1 MELTTITY
9 TFRFEDHAE
18 EIFRLQFDCHTC
30 ELLVT
35 LPAIPPDWTALS
47 FHQCPNCPLDVA
59 SYPQCP
65 LAVRVADMA
74 TKLGGLLPYQ
84 TTHLT
89 VQTAE
94 RTLSQSTS
102 MQSAAGSLMG
112 LVMAASGC
120 PHTAFFKPMA
130 RFHLPLA
137 STEETIYRSVSTYLL
152 AQYFLYKTGR
162 PVDFDLKGLERIYG
176 QIHTVNVAV
185 AERLLAA
192 SKIDSSVD
200 AVVQLDLYAI
210 TFLGILEQPL
220 ESIRQLFDAYFQQ
233 IGACDETAA

>member
-1 MELTTITY
+1 MDLTTITY
-9 TFRFEDHAE
+9 TFQFEDHAE
-18 EIFRLQFDCHTC
+18 ETFRLQLDCRTC
-30 ELLVT
+30 ELIME
-35 LPAIPPDWTALS
+35 LPAMPPAWTALT
-47 FHQCPNCPLDVA
+47 FHQCPNCPLDAV
-59 SYPQCP
+59 SHPQCP
-65 LAVRVADMA
+65 LSARVAHIA

-84 TTHLT
+84 TTYLT
-89 VQTAE
+89 VKTE
-94 RTLSQSTS
+94 DRTFSQSTS
-102 MQSAAGSLMG
+102 IQSAAGSLMG

-137 STEETIYRSVSTYLL
+137 STEETIYRSVSMYLL
-152 AQYFLYKTGR
+152 AQYFRHKAGQS
-162 PVDFDLKGLERIYG
+162 VDFELKGLERIYE

-210 TFLGILEQPL
+210 TFLGIPDQPL
-220 ESIRQLFDAYFQQ
+220 EEIRPLFDAFFKQTGDSD
-233 IGACDETAA
+233 GATA

>member
-1 MELTTITY
+1 MELKTITY
-9 TFRFEDHAE
+9 TFQFEDHAE
-18 EIFRLQFDCHTC
+18 ETFRLQLDCRTC

-35 LPAIPPDWTALS
+35 LPAIPPAWTALT

-65 LAVRVADMA
+65 LAVRVADIA
-74 TKLGGLLPYQ
+74 IKLGGLLPYQ
-84 TTHLT
+84 TTYLT
-89 VQTAE
+89 VKTEE

-102 MQSAAGSLMG
+102 IQSATGSLMG

-120 PHTAFFKPMA
+120 PHTAYFKPMA

-137 STEETIYRSVSTYLL
+137 STEETIYRSVSMYLL
-152 AQYFLYKTGR
+152 AQYFLHKAGQ
-162 PVDFDLKGLERIYG
+162 PVDFDLKGLERIYE

-210 TFLGILEQPL
+210 TFLGILDQPL
-220 ESIRQLFDAYFQQ
+220 KAIRPLFDAFFKQF
-233 IGACDETAA
+233 GASDGTPA